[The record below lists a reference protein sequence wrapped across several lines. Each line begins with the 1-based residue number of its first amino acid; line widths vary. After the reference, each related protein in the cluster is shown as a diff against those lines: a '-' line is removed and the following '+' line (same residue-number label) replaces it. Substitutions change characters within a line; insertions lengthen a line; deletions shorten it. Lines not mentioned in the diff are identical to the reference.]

1 MATFLQ
7 RILGSGSEPILEQVL
22 RFTAAR
28 HRLIAE
34 NIANVDTPGYV
45 QKDLSEKKFQQ
56 ALADRLRERGR
67 RIDGA
72 SLQED
77 LPLELESSRHGIL
90 FPDGNNRSMEQLAS
104 DLAKNA
110 LLHNVAAELLR
121 KQFLQLDMA
130 LKERVV

>member
-1 MATFLQ
+1 MATYLQ

-56 ALADRLRERGR
+56 ALAERMLER
-67 RIDGA
+67 SHRIDGTA
-72 SLQED
+72 EQDD
-77 LPLELESSRHGIL
+77 LPLEPDSSRHGFL

-104 DLAKNA
+104 DMAKNA
-110 LLHNVAAELLR
+110 LLHNVASELLR